1 MRPKFLEMSTKEF
14 HINGVDELGQVAD
27 YLISLR
33 NVSDI
38 IAFYGPMGAGKTTLI
53 KNLCHKMGVTD
64 EVNSPTFA
72 IVNEYVT
79 IEGESVYH
87 FDFYRIKKLE
97 EVFDIGYDNY
107 FYSGNLCLLEW
118 PEMIDPLM
126 PDRFIRV
133 EIALGETDDSRKIS
147 VSICD

>member
-1 MRPKFLEMSTKEF
+1 MLQKEF
-14 HINGVDELGQVAD
+14 EINSVEELSQVSE
-27 YLISLR
+27 YLFVLR
-33 NVSDI
+33 EESDI

-53 KNLCHKMGVTD
+53 KNLCHRMGVTD

-79 IEGESVYH
+79 EEAESVYH

-97 EVFDIGYDNY
+97 EVYDIGYENY

-118 PEMIDPLM
+118 PEMIEPLM
-126 PDRFIRV
+126 PEKFIRV
-133 EIALGETDDSRKIS
+133 DIALGDTDDSRRIIVS
-147 VSICD
+147 VVEL

>member
-1 MRPKFLEMSTKEF
+1 MSTKEF
-14 HINGVDELGQVAD
+14 HVNGIDELGQVAD

-33 NVSDI
+33 NESDI

-79 IEGESVYH
+79 VEGDSVYH

-97 EVFDIGYDNY
+97 EVYDIGYDNY

-147 VSICD
+147 VSVCD

>member
-1 MRPKFLEMSTKEF
+1 MLQKEF
-14 HINGVDELGQVAD
+14 EINSVEELSQVSE
-27 YLISLR
+27 YLLGLR
-33 NVSDI
+33 EESDI

-53 KNLCHKMGVTD
+53 KNLCHRMGVTD

-79 IEGESVYH
+79 MEGESVYH

-97 EVFDIGYDNY
+97 EVYDIGYENY

-118 PEMIDPLM
+118 PEMIEPLM
-126 PDRFIRV
+126 PEKFIRV
-133 EIALGETDDSRKIS
+133 DIALANTDDSRRI
-147 VSICD
+147 VVLVEEL

>member
-1 MRPKFLEMSTKEF
+1 MLQKEF
-14 HINGVDELGQVAD
+14 EINSVEELSQVSEYLLGLRDE
-27 YLISLR
+27 
-33 NVSDI
+33 SDI

-53 KNLCHKMGVTD
+53 KNLCHRMGVTD

-79 IEGESVYH
+79 EEAESVYH

-97 EVFDIGYDNY
+97 EVYDIGYENY

-118 PEMIDPLM
+118 PEMIEPLM
-126 PDRFIRV
+126 PEKFIRV
-133 EIALGETDDSRKIS
+133 DIALGDTDDSRKIVVS
-147 VSICD
+147 VVE